1 MTPESIRLL
10 SSLRSE
16 FYTQFVAAMQVPV
29 KISGSSYNSIS
40 FVASWLDNREQ
51 LNYLNI
57 YAYTAPD
64 ELSVNRPFILRVAI
78 NKGAG
83 NMGFARQGQAFRGV
97 NQKWQLELTLLPDQ
111 LIDFLPWVVDLV
123 KVRVSGGLSFTEEPP
138 HPVTLELS
146 NWLLTDIIW
155 STQAEQKLELQAL
168 EELAAAHS
176 DRWNEEKSASAKAT
190 FWLS

>member
-1 MTPESIRLL
+1 MTPESIRVL
-10 SSLRSE
+10 SSLRTE

-40 FVASWLDNREQ
+40 FVASWLNDREQ

-64 ELSVNRPFILRVAI
+64 ELAVKRPFILRIAI

-83 NMGFARQGQAFRGV
+83 NMGFARQAQAFRGV
-97 NQKWQLELTLLPDQ
+97 NQKWQLELTVLPDQ
-111 LIDFLPWVVDLV
+111 LLDFLPWVVDLV
-123 KVRVSGGLSFTEEPP
+123 QAHAKGDSSFMQEPP
-138 HPVTLELS
+138 HPVTIELS
-146 NWLLTDIIW
+146 NWLLTDMIW

-168 EELAAAHS
+168 EDLAEPPITNLSGKSNPPVKAA
-176 DRWNEEKSASAKAT
+176 

>member
-1 MTPESIRLL
+1 MTPESIRVL
-10 SSLRSE
+10 SSLRTE

-40 FVASWLDNREQ
+40 FVASWLNDREQ

-57 YAYTAPD
+57 YALSAPD
-64 ELSVNRPFILRVAI
+64 ELAVKRPFILRVAI

-83 NMGFARQGQAFRGV
+83 NMGFARQAQAFRGV
-97 NQKWQLELTLLPDQ
+97 NQKWQLELTVLPDQ
-111 LIDFLPWVVDLV
+111 LLDFLPWVVNLV
-123 KVRVSGGLSFTEEPP
+123 QAHAKGDSSFMQEPP

-146 NWLLTDIIW
+146 NWLLTDMIW
-155 STQAEQKLELQAL
+155 STQAEEKLELQTL
-168 EELAAAHS
+168 EELAESEITSLKETKNPPVKAA
-176 DRWNEEKSASAKAT
+176 

>member
-1 MTPESIRLL
+1 MTPESIRVL
-10 SSLRSE
+10 SSLRTE
-16 FYTQFVAAMQVPV
+16 FYTQFVSAMQVPV

-40 FVASWLDNREQ
+40 FVASWLNDREQ

-64 ELSVNRPFILRVAI
+64 ELAVERPFILRIAI

-83 NMGFARQGQAFRGV
+83 NMGFAKQAQAFRGV
-97 NQKWQLELTLLPDQ
+97 NQKWQLELTVLPEQLL
-111 LIDFLPWVVDLV
+111 DFLPWVVDLV
-123 KVRVSGGLSFTEEPP
+123 QAHAKGDSSFMQEPP

-146 NWLLTDIIW
+146 NWLLTDMIW
-155 STQAEQKLELQAL
+155 STQAEKKRELQNL
-168 EELAAAHS
+168 EELAEPQITHLN
-176 DRWNEEKSASAKAT
+176 DEKSLPVKAA